1 MNQILQLKTDGL
13 TGDDL
18 AFVKGLNAKFEEAKI
33 ASQPDIE
40 KAINEVKAEFANVV
54 TVEKFQNGID
64 EMKSLYADN
73 NAALMAIKE
82 SGGKQTKD
90 MSFDDKVDEALVKNI
105 DKIASVQ
112 EGAPVFLFKEK
123 TDKEKQATKA
133 AATISTANL
142 LPVAGNTIPFALVNT
157 DPNVIKIV
165 RRRPFL
171 VDIVNTSTTDNTYA
185 SWIEQ
190 VNPDPGVAGMVTE
203 GTAKPQTDF
212 DLQERIAKVEKVA
225 VWIAIT
231 KEALSDI
238 KEMRRL
244 INEELRTL
252 VMLKLDQQILSGT
265 GTTPE
270 LLGLLGAA
278 TPFSAAP
285 FTNLINNANN
295 FDVLRV
301 AINQIEKANLYPT
314 RILVHPSDFA
324 AMELT
329 KNANDSYIMP
339 PFAAIEGMSIKGIP
353 IIANTGI
360 PEGTFVVGDFTKAYL
375 KIREDF
381 NLSVG
386 YVNTDFLNNVLRIL
400 AEMRAVFYIPTNY
413 RPAFVYGDFA
423 TAKSALEKP

>member
-1 MNQILQLKTDGL
+1 MNPNLQLKTDGL
-13 TGDDL
+13 SGESL
-18 AFVKGLNAKFEEAKI
+18 AIANALNQKFAELTFPTEQAFQKAVNDVK
-33 ASQPDIE
+33 S
-40 KAINEVKAEFANVV
+40 EFANIV
-54 TVEKFQNGID
+54 TPNQLKEQID
-64 EMKSLYADN
+64 SVKELYAN
-73 NAALMAIKE
+73 QNAELLALKE
-82 SGGKQTKD
+82 TSNKQTKAKT
-90 MSFDDKVDEALVKNI
+90 FDDRVDEALVKNF

-123 TDKEKQATKA
+123 QAIATKA
-133 AATISTANL
+133 PGTISTANL
-142 LPVAGNTIPFALVNT
+142 LPAAGNTIPFALVDT
-157 DPNVIKIV
+157 DSNIIKVV

-171 VDIVNTSTTDNTYA
+171 MDIVNTSTTDNMYA

-190 VNPDPGVAGMVTE
+190 VNPDPGVAGMVPE
-203 GTAKPQTDF
+203 GGTKPQTDF
-212 DLQERIAKVEKVA
+212 DLQERTSQVQKIA

-231 KEALSDI
+231 KEALADI

-244 INEELRTL
+244 INEELREL
-252 VMLKLDQQILSGT
+252 IMLKLDQQILNGT
-265 GTTPE
+265 GTAPE
-270 LLGLLGAA
+270 LLGLLSAA
-278 TPFSAAP
+278 TAFSAAP

-314 RILVHPSDFA
+314 RILVHPSDYA

-339 PFAAIEGMSIKGIP
+339 PFAAIEGLSIKGIP

-375 KIREDF
+375 KIREEF

-386 YVNTDFLNNVLRIL
+386 YINTDFINNVLRIL

-413 RPAFVYGDFA
+413 RPAFVYGTFA
-423 TAKSALEKP
+423 TAKAALETP